1 MSVEVEDAV
10 CGHDAA
16 VIGRGLKDALADSKT
31 HLADEEAKAINGE
44 PQEWWPSRPA
54 TRTATSNGWVTLPKH
69 CS

>member
-1 MSVEVEDAV
+1 M
-10 CGHDAA
+10 
-16 VIGRGLKDALADSKT
+16 IGRGLKDALADSKT